1 MAVALNAAQVLNCQ
15 HYLTYLEGYL
25 IFYQN
30 FSKQRFVFENVI
42 EIVGGVYVFL
52 ITLFAVKK
60 LEQTFTLRIEQGNF

>member
-1 MAVALNAAQVLNCQ
+1 MAVALNAAQILNCQ
-15 HYLTYLEGYL
+15 HYLTYLECYL

-30 FSKQRFVFENVI
+30 FSEQRFVFENVI
-42 EIVGGVYVFL
+42 EIAGGVYVFL